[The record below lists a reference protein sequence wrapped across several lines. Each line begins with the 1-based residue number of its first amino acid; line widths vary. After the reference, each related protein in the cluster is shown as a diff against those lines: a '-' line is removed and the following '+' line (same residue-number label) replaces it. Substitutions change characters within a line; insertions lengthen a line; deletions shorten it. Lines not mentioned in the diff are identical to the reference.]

1 MVAVKNGD
9 QDIIEKALSN
19 LSRWAQ
25 QPEEQGRVCRA
36 VGLETGKALIDLTQG
51 TAQRGVDQLI
61 SLEPELHR
69 IGGSHAQR
77 ALFKDFIHHYS

>member
-1 MVAVKNGD
+1 
-9 QDIIEKALSN
+9 
-19 LSRWAQ
+19 
-25 QPEEQGRVCRA
+25 
-36 VGLETGKALIDLTQG
+36 LETGKALIDLTQG